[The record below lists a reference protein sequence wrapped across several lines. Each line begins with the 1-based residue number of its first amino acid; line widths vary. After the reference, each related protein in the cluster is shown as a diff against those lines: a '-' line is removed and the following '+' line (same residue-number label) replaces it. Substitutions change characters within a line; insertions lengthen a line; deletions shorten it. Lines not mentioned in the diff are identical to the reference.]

1 MNRLL
6 ILNCPKQE
14 DKRYF
19 SFAEH
24 QYQNNLTVLFN
35 NNALFENIDDAEE
48 NLPIVMRHQISF
60 DMHATNTI
68 CLIYDI
74 KFGKQREKTDVDF
87 LFDPINSICTI
98 NLERKNY
105 VIGSEKLTGDYKIT
119 LSINNQKY
127 FLDKDFHKGD
137 LKKLSLQTYVD
148 IKLPIYIE
156 LESKKVFEHSDKIT
170 YDQIVLKII

>member
-1 MNRLL
+1 
-6 ILNCPKQE
+6 
-14 DKRYF
+14 
-19 SFAEH
+19 
-24 QYQNNLTVLFN
+24 
-35 NNALFENIDDAEE
+35 
-48 NLPIVMRHQISF
+48 
-60 DMHATNTI
+60 
-68 CLIYDI
+68 
-74 KFGKQREKTDVDF
+74 VDF

-170 YDQIVLKII
+170 YDQIILKII